1 MGEECN
7 RLITEEKIMMK
18 KNITDNIK
26 GAALLLLAAT
36 DMTLSSCGNFL
47 DEYSTDERYCE
58 TPQDLEDLMIGEAF
72 IPTTGISVYGAYTL
86 SPSSIQGLNY
96 PYLDVLD
103 DDAVEYVEGET
114 TPSETQQAP
123 LHTLGAMYTWAAD
136 PRVDALNI
144 KWDDGDW
151 KKTYKCI
158 GAINSII
165 YQCGEMRGKTQK
177 DAEQVMLNHTEGE
190 ARFLRAYYYFVLAN
204 IYGTPYRKA
213 TASTDLSVPM
223 KTSETIEDKYYTRST
238 NAEVWGQIAEDLRL
252 ASGLLKGYTPESK
265 LRGGYGAVKA
275 LQSRVA
281 LYMEDYATVIS
292 AADELED
299 MNYDV
304 LDLNGI
310 AATDNDIGRSSSD
323 VIFTMSQTE
332 IPIVFV
338 DDQMVYD
345 YSSYP
350 YRSYYAAANFRASDD
365 LIRLYAPDDLRLADY
380 FRTTVMGGVMQPNKY
395 KSWSVY
401 NDTEGV
407 SNVYLL
413 RLAEVWLN
421 KAEAEAMLGQTE
433 AARTTIERLRA
444 RRFKSADASVV
455 PSGEKELVSFI
466 RDERRRELCFEG
478 HRWFDLRRYSVNSK
492 YPLSESFTIQ
502 HPTYAYDADNAKV
515 VKTGTYVLNSYQ
527 KDQAAWIIPIPD
539 DEIEF
544 NRGSLTN
551 FVRTERNSQ

>member
-1 MGEECN
+1 
-7 RLITEEKIMMK
+7 
-18 KNITDNIK
+18 
-26 GAALLLLAAT
+26 
-36 DMTLSSCGNFL
+36 
-47 DEYSTDERYCE
+47 
-58 TPQDLEDLMIGEAF
+58 
-72 IPTTGISVYGAYTL
+72 
-86 SPSSIQGLNY
+86 
-96 PYLDVLD
+96 
-103 DDAVEYVEGET
+103 
-114 TPSETQQAP
+114 
-123 LHTLGAMYTWAAD
+123 
-136 PRVDALNI
+136 
-144 KWDDGDW
+144 
-151 KKTYKCI
+151 
-158 GAINSII
+158 
-165 YQCGEMRGKTQK
+165 
-177 DAEQVMLNHTEGE
+177 
-190 ARFLRAYYYFVLAN
+190 
-204 IYGTPYRKA
+204 
-213 TASTDLSVPM
+213 
-223 KTSETIEDKYYTRST
+223 
-238 NAEVWGQIAEDLRL
+238 
-252 ASGLLKGYTPESK
+252 
-265 LRGGYGAVKA
+265 
-275 LQSRVA
+275 
-281 LYMEDYATVIS
+281 MEDYATVIS

-310 AATDNDIGRSSSD
+310 AATDNAIGRSSFD